1 MCHTTPGLHKQIMR
15 VVGREIT
22 LDHQMLLLLGKR
34 SAEERLAT
42 FLVSLSKRYHAR
54 GLSATEFNLPMSR
67 QDIGNYLGL
76 AIETVSRLFAHFQEQ
91 NLLTVNRR
99 RVVLHDLDR
108 LTGRIEGYLNSVSAR
123 PA

>member
-1 MCHTTPGLHKQIMR
+1 
-15 VVGREIT
+15 
-22 LDHQMLLLLGKR
+22 
-34 SAEERLAT
+34 
-42 FLVSLSKRYHAR
+42 
-54 GLSATEFNLPMSR
+54 MSR